1 MKTSMKTGMKTAMK
15 NANPNDNTSHNSNEP
30 VKQSLNGMISILQF
44 LAKALHD
51 AQTTGYDRDEIA
63 GLWHLLHGVKE
74 AAENCY
80 ELCCEEQK
88 E

>member
-44 LAKALHD
+44 LTKALHD
-51 AQTTGYDRDEIA
+51 AQTTGYDRD
-63 GLWHLLHGVKE
+63 
-74 AAENCY
+74 
-80 ELCCEEQK
+80 
-88 E
+88 